1 MLTHSALVSP
11 VKTESV
17 LSPWSFSSDTTGNQI
32 SWCKDLIILK
42 VWILRCHLA
51 RLVVCATHVLRLCSG
66 PGFDSRPGSFCCVSL
81 PLSYPVSC
89 HTVQLSCLSMK
100 PEKAKKN
107 IGGKKSMN
115 LNKKILCCLL
125 RGKYLFSSG
134 QKSGSTTWQHPGSW

>member
-42 VWILRCHLA
+42 SMNLGVLLSSVGSVRDPCAEALQWTWVRLSA
-51 RLVVCATHVLRLCSG
+51 RVLLLCVT
-66 PGFDSRPGSFCCVSL
+66 PPLL
-81 PLSYPVSC
+81 PCFLSHCS
-89 HTVQLSCLSMK
+89 TVLSVNEARK
-100 PEKAKKN
+100 GQKKYW
-107 IGGKKSMN
+107 GEKSMN